1 MDSQE
6 MLDKAVLGLFVTPT
20 GVNRPS
26 TFLAT
31 LYCSLQQAWRE
42 DIPTACV
49 TGDMELFINPTWFAS
64 LSPAMRETLLAHEL
78 WHVGFLHI
86 DPVRTGNRCPDKW
99 NEACDHAINLMLE
112 EHGFRFDKFPAG
124 HPMAGQ
130 EMGLKDPR
138 FRGMSAEEIY
148 EILEAE
154 GGKPFLPFGNDF
166 QPGSTKQDDGSG
178 APGGNGPGENQ
189 KPQPLSPSQMA
200 NVIGAVVRAATLSR
214 MNGREAGSLP
224 GSLTTMIDKLLN
236 PRLPWDALL
245 RRWLTERSA
254 YGASWRR
261 PSRRFQD
268 VYMPGRTGQEGL
280 AHLRWYLDCS
290 GSVTDAQLKVY
301 NSEVA
306 GAKAT
311 HNPELMTVTSF
322 DTCLRDTWQFSED
335 QDLMGLEFHG
345 RGGTCLKEVFED
357 IRKHRP
363 SAAVIISDLD
373 VGIPARNPGIPILW
387 ICVDNPKKTVPYGTI
402 IHLDSTAP
410 FTP

>member
-1 MDSQE
+1 MNTIDDPQE

-31 LYCSLQQAWRE
+31 LYCSLKQAWRE
-42 DIPTACV
+42 DIPTALV
-49 TGDMELFINPTWFAS
+49 TGDLDFFINPNWFS
-64 LSPAMRETLLAHEL
+64 TLSPAMRETVLAHEV
-78 WHVGFLHI
+78 WHVALMHI
-86 DPVRTGNRCPDKW
+86 DPARMGNRCPDKW

-112 EHGFRFDKFPAG
+112 EHGFTFDKFPPG

-138 FRGMSAEEIY
+138 FRGMSVEEIY

-154 GGKPFLPFGNDF
+154 GGEPFLPFGNDF
-166 QPGSTKQDDGSG
+166 QPGSTNQDPDG
-178 APGGNGPGENQ
+178 
-189 KPQPLSPSQMA
+189 KPQSLTSTQIA
-200 NVIGAVVRAATLSR
+200 NVTSAIVRAATLSQ
-214 MNGREAGSLP
+214 MNPREAGSLP
-224 GSLTTMIDKLLN
+224 GWLTTMIDKLLN

-245 RRWLTERSA
+245 RRWLTERST
-254 YGASWRR
+254 YGVSWRR

-268 VYMPGRTGQEGL
+268 IYMPGRTGQEGL
-280 AHLRWYLDCS
+280 AHLRWYIDCS
-290 GSVTDAQLKVY
+290 GSVTDDQLKVY

-322 DTCLRDTWQFSED
+322 DTCLRDTWQFSQD
-335 QDLMGLEFHG
+335 QNLTGLEFHG

-363 SAAVIISDLD
+363 SAAIIISDLD
-373 VGIPARNPGIPILW
+373 TEIPPHNPGIPILW

-402 IHLDSTAP
+402 IHLDSKAS
-410 FTP
+410 FAS